1 MEQFITDD
9 IRVDEALLACFVAA
23 GSGTRLHKD
32 RQSHGLAMYAS
43 GQAKYVFDD
52 GKELIAKKNQIIY
65 LPKHSFYEVVPIEEG
80 DCYAVNFTVMP
91 DRQCDA
97 EVFRPKNPAPLLD
110 AFAKAKTA
118 WTAKTEGYLLKV
130 KSLLYDI
137 LYALLREKRLSY
149 ISRQKADV
157 ITPAVRLIHENYAS
171 ENLTIARLSRMCGIT
186 PEYFRRIFAS
196 VYGISP
202 KRYIENLKL
211 TRAKELLQSGMYS
224 VTEAATLSGYTDM
237 SHFSR
242 CFKKY
247 TGVAPKN
254 F

>member
-1 MEQFITDD
+1 MFRCGGQRHATAQRPGKATALRCTR
-9 IRVDEALLACFVAA
+9 RV
-23 GSGTRLHKD
+23 
-32 RQSHGLAMYAS
+32 
-43 GQAKYVFDD
+43 AKYVFDD

-91 DRQCDA
+91 DRQC
-97 EVFRPKNPAPLLD
+97 VPKYSVQKPRPLSD

-137 LYALLREKRLSY
+137 LYALLREKRLAY

-186 PEYFRRIFAS
+186 PEYFRRIFAG

-247 TGVAPKN
+247 TGVGSQK